1 MGQTVYGDLLFLIN
15 FSMDFLVLFITSRL
29 LSVKLRPLRA
39 ALAAAIGGVYGVGA
53 LFLDVSR
60 LVVGV
65 CDVGVAFLICAVAFW
80 HRGERLG
87 LFLWRGAVFFGVSL
101 LLGGIM
107 SGFFAILGRME
118 LLAPDVDGEDDI
130 SVWLFALLAA
140 AGSAAALVGG
150 RRLRTLSQSKR
161 VKITIN
167 VDGKC
172 VTLTAMTDTG
182 NMLYDP
188 LGGRAVVI
196 CELDAVEEIFEHQLV
211 SFWRDGD
218 ISGVTALDAKFSSCL
233 RFIPAK
239 GALSGKVSMLCAV
252 APDSFSVCTESDEHE
267 CDVLIAPVPFAL
279 SAGESRAIIPPGLIQ

>member
-15 FSMDFLVLFITSRL
+15 FSMDFLVLFITSKF

-39 ALAAAIGGVYGVGA
+39 AIAAAIGGAYGVLA
-53 LFLDVSR
+53 LFLDMDR
-60 LVVGV
+60 APLLL
-65 CDVGVAFLICAVAFW
+65 CDVALAIIIPTVAFW
-80 HRGERLG
+80 HKGARIKDI
-87 LFLWRGAVFFGVSL
+87 LWRGAMFFGVSL

-107 SGFFAILGRME
+107 SGLFALLGKVE
-118 LLAPDVDGEDDI
+118 LDAPNADGEDEM

-150 RRLRTLSQSKR
+150 RRLNRLSQSR
-161 VKITIN
+161 TAEITIT
-167 VDGKC
+167 VGGKSK
-172 VTLTAMTDTG
+172 TLTAMTDSG

-196 CELDAVEEIFEHQLV
+196 CELDAVEELFDSELV
-211 SFWRDGD
+211 GFWRKGD
-218 ISGVTALDAKFSSCL
+218 ISAVQALPKRYSASL

-239 GALSGKVSMLCAV
+239 GALERKVSMLCAV
-252 APDSFSVCTESDEHE
+252 APDSFFISCESGEGESD
-267 CDVLIAPVPFAL
+267 VLVAPVAFAL